1 MIIKSQEEDRF
12 DLTLDSDRK
21 RHLVAR
27 NGDNLLVPFQ
37 YDLYHFQNL
46 VKRNPIKSDE
56 DLWLIIGLRR
66 SNLDVF
72 WARKEGT
79 VSVTRRYWW
88 KLCRV
93 GKEMGLTSI
102 LPNMGPFPLEDTQG
116 ISLAVSILRWLLDK
130 GRYRVT
136 VQFETDRKMRA
147 AYSNIWHTSKHTLTT
162 SKMVRD
168 LKKTFVNSCP
178 SYILWFERIVRGIH
192 KRMGDEVYQDQA
204 ITLEVV
210 HRLVEGL
217 EKYYRSNVENKKRE
231 HISNQAVFIFNKYS
245 S

>member
-93 GKEMGLTSI
+93 GKEMELTSI

-116 ISLAVSILRWLLDK
+116 ISLTVSILRWLLDK

-136 VQFETDRKMRA
+136 V
-147 AYSNIWHTSKHTLTT
+147 
-162 SKMVRD
+162 
-168 LKKTFVNSCP
+168 
-178 SYILWFERIVRGIH
+178 
-192 KRMGDEVYQDQA
+192 
-204 ITLEVV
+204 
-210 HRLVEGL
+210 
-217 EKYYRSNVENKKRE
+217 
-231 HISNQAVFIFNKYS
+231 
-245 S
+245 